1 MNGDNESNNHTMTTI
16 PFTTRSLTNAEFNWM
31 VVDIVAFFA
40 TLLTAIVAIVGNG
53 LVLYAA
59 YGKKSLLRVKAL
71 RSLDIVIKS
80 LAVTDLMVGLIGI
93 PCRIIAIN
101 LQDFSKSNLTI
112 GHLVGKY
119 GAKK

>member
-1 MNGDNESNNHTMTTI
+1 MNGDIEIKNHTMTTVR
-16 PFTTRSLTNAEFNWM
+16 FTTRSLTNVEWNSFVIDA
-31 VVDIVAFFA
+31 VSFFA
-40 TLLTAIVAIVGNG
+40 ILLTAIVAIVGNG

-101 LQDFSKSNLTI
+101 LQDFSKSDINV
-112 GHLVGKY
+112 GRLVGKF
-119 GAKK
+119 

>member
-1 MNGDNESNNHTMTTI
+1 MNGDNEINYHTMTTI
-16 PFTTRSLTNAEFNWM
+16 RFTTRSLTNAEFNWI
-31 VVDIVAFFA
+31 VVDIVAFFP

-80 LAVTDLMVGLIGI
+80 LAVTDLIVGLVGI
-93 PCRIIAIN
+93 PCRIIAIT
-101 LQDFSKSNLTI
+101 LQDFSKSDINV
-112 GHLVGKY
+112 GRFVGKY
-119 GAKK
+119 

>member
-1 MNGDNESNNHTMTTI
+1 MNGDIEIDNHTMTTI
-16 PFTTRSLTNAEFNWM
+16 RFPTRSLTKAEWNWM
-31 VVDIVAFFA
+31 VTDIVSFFA
-40 TLLTAIVAIVGNG
+40 ILLTAIVAIVGNG

-101 LQDFSKSNLTI
+101 LQDFSKSDINVRR
-112 GHLVGKY
+112 LVGKF
-119 GAKK
+119 

>member
-1 MNGDNESNNHTMTTI
+1 MNGDNEINNHTMTTI
-16 PFTTRSLTNAEFNWM
+16 RFTTRSLTNAELNSILI
-31 VVDIVAFFA
+31 DIVSFYA
-40 TLLTAIVAIVGNG
+40 TLLTALVAIVGNG

-80 LAVTDLMVGLIGI
+80 LAVTDLLVGLIGI

-101 LQDFSKSNLTI
+101 LQDFSKSDINV
-112 GHLVGKY
+112 GRLVGKF
-119 GAKK
+119 

>member
-1 MNGDNESNNHTMTTI
+1 MNEDNEIDNQTMTTLR
-16 PFTTRSLTNAEFNWM
+16 FTTRSPTNAEFNSFLI
-31 VVDIVAFFA
+31 DIVSFFA
-40 TLLTAIVAIVGNG
+40 TLLTAIVAVVGNG
-53 LVLYAA
+53 LVLYAS
-59 YGKKSLLRVKAL
+59 YGKKSLLRVNSL
-71 RSLDIVIKS
+71 RSLDIVIIS

-93 PCRIIAIN
+93 PSRIIAIN